1 MMQMSNAMEKILYV
15 FCNDIPAAKI
25 KYDNNDDSFTFEYIA
40 DWTNNGFELSPHLAF
55 NKEIPSS
62 SIKKFLAN
70 LLPEGNGLDAL
81 SLYFQ
86 VSKSNV
92 FGMITKL
99 ASETAGALI
108 FSSNETLIEQ
118 TLFRPISTE
127 ELTQRIRDRETKS
140 IVIWDGKPRLSLAG
154 VQDKLPIIVRDD
166 GYGIGEGALASTHIL
181 KFDTK
186 KNHHTVLNEYLCMIL
201 AKKAGL
207 EVASVEIR
215 RFENEPVLL
224 VERFDRKVISLAKTQ
239 RIHII
244 DGCQMLNLFPFE
256 KYERSH
262 GSGRDVAHYREGVSL
277 KKTFDLASLCSSPA
291 AQTQKLI
298 RWTVYN
304 LLISNFDAHGKNIS
318 FYVRKGKIEISPFY
332 DLVNVAM
339 YPDFNQELAMAIGDA
354 FEVREV
360 KAYDLAQL
368 CDECSINPRLLS
380 KEFDLMGKKLT
391 NTLQAMDVTQ
401 IVTNKDESIFIDT
414 LMKNIALNIENFTA
428 ISKEILSAYNGHFKA

>member
-1 MMQMSNAMEKILYV
+1 MMKTSNAMEKILYV

-25 KYDNNDDSFTFEYIA
+25 KYDNNDDSFTLEYIA
-40 DWTNNGFELSPHLAF
+40 DWVNNGFELSPHLAF

-70 LLPEGNGLDAL
+70 LLPEGRGLDEL

-86 VSKSNV
+86 VSKSNI

-108 FSSNETLIEQ
+108 FSSNEILTTQ
-118 TLFRPISTE
+118 TVFRPISNE
-127 ELTQRIRDRETKS
+127 ELTQRIRERESKS

-154 VQDKLPIIVRDD
+154 VQNKLPIIIRDKE
-166 GYGIGEGALASTHIL
+166 YGIGEGNLASTHIL

-186 KNHHTVLNEYLCMIL
+186 KDHHTVLNEYLCMSL

-215 RFENEPVLL
+215 RFEKEPVLL
-224 VERFDRKVISLAKTQ
+224 VERFDRKVISSAKTQ

-244 DGCQMLNLFPFE
+244 DGCQMLNLFAFE

-262 GSGRDVAHYREGVSL
+262 GSGRDVAHYREGASL
-277 KKTFDLASLCSSPA
+277 KKTFTLASLCSSPA
-291 AQTQKLI
+291 AQTLKLI
-298 RWTVYN
+298 RWTIYN

-318 FYVRKGKIEISPFY
+318 FYIRKGKIEISPFY

-354 FEVREV
+354 FDIHEV

-368 CDECSINPRLLS
+368 CDECSINPRLLA
-380 KEFDLMGKKLT
+380 KEFDQMGKKLT
-391 NTLQAMDVTQ
+391 NALQTINFYEIAINQ
-401 IVTNKDESIFIDT
+401 DESDFIDS
-414 LMKNIALNIENFTA
+414 LMNNISQNIERFTA